1 VSAGESYE
9 QMVERIVRELAPE
22 SEHKTTEPA
31 WDEPVPF
38 PDDPSEGAP
47 TFPIEVF
54 PENAQ
59 KVARTVAAH
68 AQAPIDLAASNMLG
82 VTSAGS
88 LGKAKVETQPGLLEE
103 PAVWPAPALPS
114 GERKTKTQREIMRPV
129 YGVQRAQMEA
139 AAEKRHNAEAEALM
153 AEQNLKAAEKR
164 EDVTTADLAAAFAE
178 LDRAKAALPSSGR
191 IIADDVTPEGL
202 LRLFEDREE
211 VFIAASE
218 GGLLDTLTGLRYG
231 KGLPNLDLLNKSH
244 DGDPHSP
251 VRGSRD
257 HKLIERPLL
266 AMAVSPQPDVLRE
279 LVENVTLGRRGTLA
293 RFLFSLPSSM
303 IGERAET
310 TEPLDKPAMKWWTE
324 FVQGLFDAVP
334 VGEGIV
340 RMLPQAR
347 AVIEE
352 WRRPGTGL
360 EARAAGSGDPRLRAF
375 RSRLHGEV
383 YRLALLLHLLRHGAT
398 GFSLFIGEETAR
410 GAVKL
415 ADYYEAHAEIV
426 YGLLSGDE
434 RTRRAKVILSWL
446 EDRVEEE
453 RLPRTTVRDVH
464 RAHDR
469 WPVEDVR
476 AALAVLEGRDL
487 YRVVRVQ
494 TGGRP
499 SDFVVRNPRICP
511 TKPTKAPLA
520 EAFVGQKPFCR
531 THLDFAAS
539 TAARLLDRQSA
550 RPRGCSAASTLS
562 STA

>member
-1 VSAGESYE
+1 
-9 QMVERIVRELAPE
+9 MVDRICP
-22 SEHKTTEPA
+22 
-31 WDEPVPF
+31 
-38 PDDPSEGAP
+38 GA
-47 TFPIEVF
+47 
-54 PENAQ
+54 
-59 KVARTVAAH
+59 
-68 AQAPIDLAASNMLG
+68 
-82 VTSAGS
+82 
-88 LGKAKVETQPGLLEE
+88 
-103 PAVWPAPALPS
+103 
-114 GERKTKTQREIMRPV
+114 
-129 YGVQRAQMEA
+129 
-139 AAEKRHNAEAEALM
+139 
-153 AEQNLKAAEKR
+153 
-164 EDVTTADLAAAFAE
+164 
-178 LDRAKAALPSSGR
+178 
-191 IIADDVTPEGL
+191 
-202 LRLFEDREE
+202 
-211 VFIAASE
+211 
-218 GGLLDTLTGLRYG
+218 
-231 KGLPNLDLLNKSH
+231 
-244 DGDPHSP
+244 
-251 VRGSRD
+251 
-257 HKLIERPLL
+257 
-266 AMAVSPQPDVLRE
+266 
-279 LVENVTLGRRGTLA
+279 
-293 RFLFSLPSSM
+293 
-303 IGERAET
+303 
-310 TEPLDKPAMKWWTE
+310 
-324 FVQGLFDAVP
+324 FDAVP

>member
-1 VSAGESYE
+1 VGEQGGIVTVLE
-9 QMVERIVRELAPE
+9 QVRQSCPSLL
-22 SEHKTTEPA
+22 
-31 WDEPVPF
+31 VPHG
-38 PDDPSEGAP
+38 DCSPSSFG
-47 TFPIEVF
+47 
-54 PENAQ
+54 
-59 KVARTVAAH
+59 
-68 AQAPIDLAASNMLG
+68 
-82 VTSAGS
+82 
-88 LGKAKVETQPGLLEE
+88 
-103 PAVWPAPALPS
+103 
-114 GERKTKTQREIMRPV
+114 
-129 YGVQRAQMEA
+129 
-139 AAEKRHNAEAEALM
+139 
-153 AEQNLKAAEKR
+153 
-164 EDVTTADLAAAFAE
+164 E

-202 LRLFEDREE
+202 LRLFEDSEE

-324 FVQGLFDAVP
+324 FVQGLFDTVP
-334 VGEGIV
+334 AGEGIV
-340 RMLPQAR
+340 RMLPRAR

-360 EARAAGSGDPRLRAF
+360 EARAAASGDPRLRAF

-383 YRLALLLHLLRHGAT
+383 YRLALLLHLLKHGAT
-398 GFSLFIGEETAR
+398 GFSVPIGEETAR

-426 YGLLSGDE
+426 YGLLSWDE

-446 EDRVEEE
+446 EDRVEEGK
-453 RLPRTTVRDVH
+453 LPRTTVRDVH

-476 AALAVLEGRDL
+476 AALALLEGRDL
-487 YRVVRVQ
+487 V
-494 TGGRP
+494 
-499 SDFVVRNPRICP
+499 
-511 TKPTKAPLA
+511 L
-520 EAFVGQKPFCR
+520 
-531 THLDFAAS
+531 
-539 TAARLLDRQSA
+539 A
-550 RPRGCSAASTLS
+550 RPRRVLRPDLSGRGDAGGAGGALNLTRIQAVLIERAVKDARPLDPEQPDDAIILSRAEALVLAGSTGSGALAQARS
-562 STA
+562 ELLAYCAVCGREKRVVTRPDMPGLGWPVCGHKAVAIPRRDEKA